1 MDPHE
6 DTADGGDWGDGAE
19 ASFRESGRADTPAT
33 EKLAG
38 ILAAAPDGVLILEL
52 EGRVVALNGRAEE
65 LLGYGPDEL
74 LGCPVETLIPDG
86 PRGPSGLL
94 SPDELPQLPTELFGT
109 GLELAARRKD
119 GAEFP
124 VDVSL
129 VPIKKPGGVFM
140 LAAMR
145 EVDERQ
151 RTEENFRALLES
163 APDAIVI
170 VGTDGRIAL
179 VNAQTERVFGYDRA
193 ELLGQSIETL
203 VPERFRG
210 LHPMHRSG
218 YFTAPRVRP
227 MGAGLEL
234 FALRKDGTEF
244 PVEISLSPLETKQ
257 GTLVSAAIRD
267 VTERRQVEERI
278 RALVESAPDAMVIVG
293 ADGRIALVNAQ
304 TERVFGY
311 ERTDLVGQHV
321 ETLIP
326 ERFRGLHPG
335 HRSGYFT
342 APRVRPMGAGLELFA
357 LRKDGTEFPVEIS
370 LSPLETVDGTL
381 VSAAIRDVTDRRQA
395 EEALRRLAAI
405 VESTED
411 AVLAQ
416 TLEGTIVDWNPAAE
430 RIYGY
435 RREEVLGL
443 PLSVLVPPERTA
455 ELTSLLERIRHG
467 ERVQGFETVWVR
479 KDGEVIDVA
488 MTVSPM
494 RQSGGL
500 IVGASTIASD
510 ITEQKHSQEAV
521 RRLAVIA
528 ESSGD
533 AMLTVTPDYRIA
545 AWNPAAEAML
555 GYSADDV
562 TGRHLYLVTPVAR
575 RGELLSMAARLAAGD
590 RVSGQDTVW
599 VREDGTE
606 VDVSLTLSPISGSGG
621 YVAIARDVTER
632 KHVEE
637 ALRQSEERFRRVFE
651 EGPLGICMVDV
662 AGRLLRANAIFCE
675 LLGYSDQELAGRRL
689 LALMHPEDADIDAEF
704 VARAFGG
711 DLRGF
716 ETEKRFVRRD
726 DDVIWVKV
734 CGSVVRSA
742 DGSPLYG
749 LAMIED
755 ITETKQVEEARQE
768 LDAQKDSFLRI
779 VSHDL
784 QDPLIAIA
792 ELARF
797 LAGATDRLAPDDQ
810 RECLDRIARSAG
822 ELQRMVSLFLDVDR
836 LSHDAVQPRRR
847 PTDLSALA
855 ARVLDALETSRHP
868 VSVDAEPVPVLVDP
882 DHLGRMLENLVG
894 NAIRHTPS
902 GTPIRIRIEAPPGMV
917 SVTVEDEGPGV
928 PDHLKEA
935 VFERFKTGGDAVM
948 GTGIGLWVVARLA
961 EVHGGQAWVEDRVG
975 GGASFRVVIS
985 TTEPGEVTLA
995 SDHDSRL
1002 DYGEQL
1008 RS

>member
-1 MDPHE
+1 LEPYE
-6 DTADGGDWGDGAE
+6 DIANGADWRDGAE
-19 ASFRESGRADTPAT
+19 ASFPGAEPANPAT
-33 EKLAG
+33 DKLAG
-38 ILAAAPDGVLILEL
+38 VLAAAPDAVLILEL

-74 LGCPVETLIPDG
+74 LGHPVETLIPDRPG
-86 PRGPSGLL
+86 DPSGLPFL
-94 SPDELPQLPTELFGT
+94 DELPQLPHELFGR
-109 GLELAARRKD
+109 GVELAARRKD

-140 LAAMR
+140 LAALR
-145 EVDERQ
+145 QVDEGQ
-151 RTEENFRALLES
+151 RAEDNFRALLES
-163 APDAIVI
+163 APDAMVI
-170 VGTDGRIAL
+170 VGMDGRIAL

-193 ELLGQSIETL
+193 ELLGQSVEAL
-203 VPERFRG
+203 VPMRFRG
-210 LHPMHRSG
+210 LHPMHRAGYSTAPRVRPMGAGLELFALRKDGTEFPVEISLSPLETDQGTLVSAAIRDVTERRQVEDRFRALLESAPDAMVIVGADGRIALVNAQTERVFGYERAGLVGQPVETLIPERFRGLHPEHRAG

-244 PVEISLSPLETKQ
+244 PVEISLSPLET
-257 GTLVSAAIRD
+257 A
-267 VTERRQVEERI
+267 E
-278 RALVESAPDAMVIVG
+278 
-293 ADGRIALVNAQ
+293 
-304 TERVFGY
+304 
-311 ERTDLVGQHV
+311 
-321 ETLIP
+321 
-326 ERFRGLHPG
+326 
-335 HRSGYFT
+335 
-342 APRVRPMGAGLELFA
+342 
-357 LRKDGTEFPVEIS
+357 
-370 LSPLETVDGTL
+370 GTL

-416 TLEGTIVDWNPAAE
+416 TLDGTIVDWNPAAE

-455 ELTSLLERIRHG
+455 ELTSLLERIRQG
-467 ERVQGFETVWVR
+467 ERVQNFETVWVR
-479 KDGEVIDVA
+479 KDGEVVDIS

-494 RQSGGL
+494 RRSGGV

-510 ITEQKHSQEAV
+510 ITQQKRAQEAV

-555 GYSADDV
+555 GYSANDV

-575 RGELLSMAARLAAGD
+575 RDQLLTMAASLAAGD
-590 RVSGQDTVW
+590 RVSGEDTLW
-599 VREDGTE
+599 VREDGSE

-632 KHVEE
+632 KQVEE

-662 AGRLLRANAIFCE
+662 AGRLLRANAIFCQM
-675 LLGYSDQELAGRRL
+675 LGYGEQELAGQTL
-689 LALMHPEDADIDAEF
+689 LAVTHPDDADSDAGF
-704 VARAFGG
+704 GVRAFRG

-726 DDVIWVKV
+726 DEVIWVKV

-749 LAMIED
+749 LAMVED
-755 ITETKQVEEARQE
+755 ITETKQVEHAREE
-768 LDAQKDSFLRI
+768 LDAHKDSFLRI

-797 LAGATDRLAPDDQ
+797 LAGATDTLAPDEQ
-810 RECLDRIARSAG
+810 RECLARIARSAG
-822 ELQRMVSLFLDVDR
+822 ELQRMVSTFLDVDR
-836 LSHDAVQPRRR
+836 LSQDAVRPRRR

-855 ARVLDALETSRHP
+855 ARVLDSVETSQHP
-868 VSVDAEPVPVLVDP
+868 VSVDAPPVPVAVDP

-894 NAIRHTPS
+894 NAVRHTPS
-902 GTPIRIRIEAPPGMV
+902 GTPVRIRIEASPETV
-917 SVTVEDEGPGV
+917 SLTVEDEGPGV
-928 PDHLKEA
+928 PDHLKDA
-935 VFERFKTGGDAVM
+935 VFERFKTGSDDAR

-961 EVHGGQAWVEDRVG
+961 EVHGGRAWVEDRVG

-985 TTEPGEVTLA
+985 TTESGEA
-995 SDHDSRL
+995 KIDSDHDARRA
-1002 DYGEQL
+1002 YGETS